1 MRTKLIIT
9 TFIANW
15 LSTGSMQAQLSS
27 NPDKFLGNI
36 TTSGQIDFGTEKFYQ
51 LWNQITPENETKWES
66 VQRNSQNSWNWGSV
80 DNINNYAKN
89 DLLPPPIRKKYSKDH
104 LILRRVAAGHLPPA
118 RAATAFA
125 KARCRG
131 NHPRCPERL

>member
-9 TFIANW
+9 TFIASW

-51 LWNQITPENETKWES
+51 LWNQITPENETKWDRTS
-66 VQRNSQNSWNWGSV
+66 LCQSLS
-80 DNINNYAKN
+80 
-89 DLLPPPIRKKYSKDH
+89 DLRW
-104 LILRRVAAGHLPPA
+104 
-118 RAATAFA
+118 
-125 KARCRG
+125 
-131 NHPRCPERL
+131 